1 MDLVEEVFANA
12 MPMRRFMILI
22 RGLPPDSAWA
32 YFLDNDEGR
41 DMVNSNINM

>member
-1 MDLVEEVFANA
+1 MDLVEEVFVQD
-12 MPMRRFMILI
+12 MSMRRFMILI
-22 RGLPPDSAWA
+22 RGLPADSAWA